1 MRSAALALALLLTPL
16 LQAQQADATPQVIE
30 RLFKP
35 PDNPVAPTG
44 LASTRD
50 LGTIEGVVLKSTTG
64 QPLRRALITTQ
75 KMGAS
80 DSPHTAR
87 TDSGG
92 RFALRNLEP
101 GEYNLWVNR
110 DGYLGMGYGQ
120 EVPNGPGKLL
130 KLAPGEQKKDLV
142 FRLIPTGAVIGRV
155 YDEDGEPI
163 GGVTVQAMR
172 FTFFNGRRQLNPAM
186 GTSTNDLGE
195 YRLAGLPPDKY
206 YVGAT
211 YDQPDPGGEGAPEA
225 YAPAYYPGTNDLD
238 GAAQVE
244 VQAGEETP
252 VDFNLAPV
260 PAVRVRGQ
268 IVSAALNRPG
278 IGVNITLVRRQIGGP
293 NFQGQPSVNLP
304 QGAFEIRNV
313 PPGSYTLMAQLWDN
327 GKQYNA
333 LEPLEVGSTDVE
345 GITLQPTAGCE
356 IRGRVRV
363 EGAAGLGSTQ
373 GNAQVNLGGLQ
384 VSLQPLDPLPIGVQP
399 ATIEADGGFVLKDVP
414 DGSYALNVCCL
425 PQDAYLKAARLGGD
439 DVLDAALTLSQGRPA
454 GPLEIA
460 VSAAGGH
467 IDGVVQRDQKP
478 FLGATV
484 VLAPDANRRGQT
496 RLYSAA
502 VSDQQGHFALGSIPP
517 GDYELFAWERVEE
530 GGYVDPDF
538 LRRYEGR
545 GKTVHVDE
553 GGKLKVDLELIPAE
567 AKRQ

>member
-1 MRSAALALALLLTPL
+1 MRSAALTLALLLTPL
-16 LQAQQADATPQVIE
+16 LQAQQSETTRQ
-30 RLFKP
+30 
-35 PDNPVAPTG
+35 APC
-44 LASTRD
+44 
-50 LGTIEGVVLKSTTG
+50 TIEGVVLKSTTG
-64 QPLRRALITTQ
+64 QPLKRASITAQ
-75 KMGAS
+75 RMGPNG
-80 DSPHTAR
+80 SPHTAR
-87 TDSGG
+87 TDPGG
-92 RFALRNLEP
+92 RFVLKGLEP

-130 KLAPGEQKKDLV
+130 KLAPGQQKKDLV
-142 FRLIPTGAVIGRV
+142 FRLIPTGAIIGRV

-163 GGVTVQAMR
+163 SGVSVQALR
-172 FTFFNGRRQLNPAM
+172 FTFFNGHRRLDPVM

-195 YRLAGLPPDKY
+195 YRLAGLSPDKY
-206 YVGAT
+206 FVGVT
-211 YDQPDPGGEGAPEA
+211 DDQPDPGGEDAPEA
-225 YAPAYYPGTNDLD
+225 YAPLYYPGTSDPG

-244 VQAGEETP
+244 VEAGGETP

-260 PAVRVRGQ
+260 PAVRVRGR

-278 IGVNITLVRRQIGGP
+278 IGVNITLVRRLTGGP
-293 NFQGQPSVNLP
+293 NFQGQTSVNLAE
-304 QGAFEIRNV
+304 GTFEIRNV
-313 PPGSYTLMAQLWDN
+313 PPGSYALVAQMWDN

-345 GITLQPTAGCE
+345 GITLQPTLGSE

-363 EGAAGLGSTQ
+363 EGATESGATQ
-373 GNAQVNLGGLQ
+373 GNAQVNIGGLQ

-399 ATIEADGGFVLKDVP
+399 ATIEADGSFVLKDVP

-425 PQDAYLKAARLGGD
+425 PQDLYLKAARLGGD
-439 DVLDAALTLSQGRPA
+439 DVLDAGLTLSEGHPA
-454 GPLEIA
+454 GPLEIT

-484 VLAPDANRRGQT
+484 VLAPDANRRGLT

-502 VSDQQGHFALGSIPP
+502 VSDQQGRFTLGSVPP
-517 GDYELFAWERVEE
+517 GDYELFAWEKAEE
-530 GGYVDPDF
+530 GAYVDPDL

-545 GKTVHVDE
+545 GKTVRVDE

-567 AKRQ
+567 EKRP

>member
-1 MRSAALALALLLTPL
+1 MRSAALTLALLLTPL
-16 LQAQQADATPQVIE
+16 LQAQQAETTRQ
-30 RLFKP
+30 
-35 PDNPVAPTG
+35 APC
-44 LASTRD
+44 
-50 LGTIEGVVLKSTTG
+50 TIEGVVLKSTTG
-64 QPLRRALITTQ
+64 QPLKRALITTQ
-75 KMGAS
+75 RMGAS
-80 DSPHTAR
+80 DSQHTAR
-87 TDSGG
+87 TDPGG
-92 RFALRNLEP
+92 RFVLKDLEP

-130 KLAPGEQKKDLV
+130 KLAPGQQKKDLV
-142 FRLIPTGAVIGRV
+142 FRLIPTGAIIGRV
-155 YDEDGEPI
+155 YDEEGEPI
-163 GGVTVQAMR
+163 SGVGVQALR
-172 FTFFNGRRQLNPAM
+172 FTFFNGHRRLDPVM

-206 YVGAT
+206 FVGAT
-211 YDQPDPGGEGAPEA
+211 YDQPDPGGEDAPEA
-225 YAPAYYPGTNDLD
+225 YAPLYYPGTSDPG
-238 GAAQVE
+238 GAAQVN
-244 VQAGEETP
+244 VQAGGETP

-260 PAVRVRGQ
+260 PAVRVRGR

-278 IGVNITLVRRQIGGP
+278 IGVNITLVRRQTGGP

-313 PPGSYTLMAQLWDN
+313 PPGSYTLMAQMWDN

-333 LEPLEVGSTDVE
+333 LEPLEVGSADVE
-345 GITLQPTAGCE
+345 GITLQPTLGSK

-363 EGAAGLGSTQ
+363 EGATEPGSTQ
-373 GNAQVNLGGLQ
+373 GNAQVNVGGLQ

-399 ATIEADGGFVLKDVP
+399 ATIEADGSFVLKDVP
-414 DGSYALNVCCL
+414 DGSYALNLCCL
-425 PQDAYLKAARLGGD
+425 PQDLYLKAVRLGGD
-439 DVLDAALTLSQGRPA
+439 DVLDAGLTLSQGRPA
-454 GPLEIA
+454 GSLEIA

-484 VLAPDANRRGQT
+484 VLAPDANRRGLT

-502 VSDQQGHFALGSIPP
+502 LSDQQGRFTLGSIPP
-517 GDYELFAWERVEE
+517 GDYELFAWEKAEE
-530 GGYVDPDF
+530 GAYVDPDF

-545 GKTVHVDE
+545 GKTLHVDE

-567 AKRQ
+567 EKRQ

>member
-1 MRSAALALALLLTPL
+1 MKSAALTLALLLTPL
-16 LQAQQADATPQVIE
+16 LQAQRAETTRQAPC
-30 RLFKP
+30 
-35 PDNPVAPTG
+35 
-44 LASTRD
+44 
-50 LGTIEGVVLKSTTG
+50 TIEGVVLKSTTG
-64 QPLRRALITTQ
+64 QPLKRASITAQ
-75 KMGAS
+75 RMGPNG
-80 DSPHTAR
+80 SPHTAR
-87 TDSGG
+87 TDPGG
-92 RFALRNLEP
+92 RFVLKGLEP

-130 KLAPGEQKKDLV
+130 KLAPGQQKKDLV
-142 FRLIPTGAVIGRV
+142 FRLIPTGAIIGRV

-163 GGVTVQAMR
+163 SGVSVQALR
-172 FTFFNGRRQLNPAM
+172 FTFFNGHRRLDPVM

-195 YRLAGLPPDKY
+195 YRLAGLSPDKY
-206 YVGAT
+206 FVGAT
-211 YDQPDPGGEGAPEA
+211 DDQPDPGGEDAPEA
-225 YAPAYYPGTNDLD
+225 YAPLYYPGTSDPG

-244 VQAGEETP
+244 VQAGGETP

-260 PAVRVRGQ
+260 PAVRVRGR

-278 IGVNITLVRRQIGGP
+278 IGVNITLVRRLTGGP
-293 NFQGQPSVNLP
+293 NFQGQTSVNLAE
-304 QGAFEIRNV
+304 GTFEIRNV
-313 PPGSYTLMAQLWDN
+313 PPGSYALVAQMWDN

-345 GITLQPTAGCE
+345 GITLQPTLGSE

-363 EGAAGLGSTQ
+363 EGATESGATR
-373 GNAQVNLGGLQ
+373 GNAQVNIGGLQ

-399 ATIEADGGFVLKDVP
+399 ATIEADGSFVLKDVP

-425 PQDAYLKAARLGGD
+425 PQDLYLKAARLGGD
-439 DVLDAALTLSQGRPA
+439 DVLDAGLTLSEGHPA
-454 GPLEIA
+454 GPLEIT

-484 VLAPDANRRGQT
+484 VLAPDANRRGLT

-502 VSDQQGHFALGSIPP
+502 VSDQQGRFTLGSVPP
-517 GDYELFAWERVEE
+517 GDYELFAWEKAEE
-530 GGYVDPDF
+530 GAYVDPDL

-545 GKTVHVDE
+545 GKTVRVDE

-567 AKRQ
+567 EKRP

>member
-1 MRSAALALALLLTPL
+1 MKSAALTLALLLTPL
-16 LQAQQADATPQVIE
+16 LQAQQAETTRQ
-30 RLFKP
+30 
-35 PDNPVAPTG
+35 APC
-44 LASTRD
+44 
-50 LGTIEGVVLKSTTG
+50 TIEGAVLKSTTG
-64 QPLRRALITTQ
+64 QPLKRASITAQ
-75 KMGAS
+75 RMGPNG
-80 DSPHTAR
+80 SPHTVR
-87 TDSGG
+87 TDPGG
-92 RFALRNLEP
+92 RFVLKGLEP

-130 KLAPGEQKKDLV
+130 KLAPGQQKKDLV
-142 FRLIPTGAVIGRV
+142 FRLIPTGAIIGRV

-163 GGVTVQAMR
+163 SGVSVQALR
-172 FTFFNGRRQLNPAM
+172 FTFFNGHRRLDPVM

-195 YRLAGLPPDKY
+195 YRLAGLSPDKY
-206 YVGAT
+206 FVGAT
-211 YDQPDPGGEGAPEA
+211 DDQPDPGGEDAPEA
-225 YAPAYYPGTNDLD
+225 YAPLYYPGTSDPG

-244 VQAGEETP
+244 VQAGGETP

-260 PAVRVRGQ
+260 PAVRVRGR

-278 IGVNITLVRRQIGGP
+278 IGVNITLVRRLTGGP
-293 NFQGQPSVNLP
+293 NFQGQASVNLAE
-304 QGAFEIRNV
+304 GTFEIRNV
-313 PPGSYTLMAQLWDN
+313 PPGSYALVAQMWDN

-363 EGAAGLGSTQ
+363 EGATGPGSTQ

-425 PQDAYLKAARLGGD
+425 PQDLYLKAARLGGD
-439 DVLDAALTLSQGRPA
+439 DVLDAGLTLSQGRPA

-478 FLGATV
+478 FPGATV

-502 VSDQQGHFALGSIPP
+502 VSDQQGRFALGSIPP

-530 GGYVDPDF
+530 GAYVDPDF

-545 GKTVHVDE
+545 GKAVHVDE
-553 GGKLKVDLELIPAE
+553 SGKLKVELELIPAGE
-567 AKRQ
+567 KRQ